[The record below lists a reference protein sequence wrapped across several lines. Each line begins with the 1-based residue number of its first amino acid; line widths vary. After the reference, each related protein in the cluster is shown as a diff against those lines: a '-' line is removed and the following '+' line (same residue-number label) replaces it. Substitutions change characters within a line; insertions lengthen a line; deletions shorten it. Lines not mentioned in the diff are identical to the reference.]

1 VTITR
6 PSRRHRTGRQALRL
20 AVFVGVTG
28 AAVALSVPAFAT
40 NVRPSI
46 SATEATFA
54 IPAGTTSSWTLKL
67 WSHGAMK
74 GSDTGTSGTLTVGVP
89 ATSDC
94 MFQADVSVTPVGGQ
108 SSYYSGTRATVP
120 GCGPPQTIAGDIY
133 QCSGTGT
140 QTTTE
145 IGSGTLAAGGPQAV
159 PSQANPLAPTTVP
172 SGSYSMTAGAPAGYV
187 FVVCGGSASVASTGI
202 TASEP
207 VVVPAGGA
215 GFGTFYAVL
224 AAPVGSLSGGSGPSQ
239 SPGSPGSG
247 NGPST
252 SPGTPGPV
260 GTVAH
265 HSQPGAATKAGSS
278 VLAFTGLNTG
288 PLLLVGLVVLALG
301 ALATTVSH
309 ARRRVGAH
317 SATTSRP

>member
-1 VTITR
+1 VSFTR
-6 PSRRHRTGRQALRL
+6 PSRRHRTGRNALRL

-28 AAVALSVPAFAT
+28 AAVAFSMPAFAT
-40 NVRPSI
+40 NVRPNI

-54 IPAGTTSSWTLKL
+54 IPTGTTSSWTLKL

-74 GSDTGTSGTLTVGVP
+74 GSATGTSGTLTVGVP

-140 QTTTE
+140 PTTTE

-159 PSQANPLAPTTVP
+159 PSQANPLAPTKVP
-172 SGSYSMTAGAPAGYV
+172 SGSYTMTAGAPAGYV
-187 FVVCGGSASVASTGI
+187 FVVCGGSASVVSTGI
-202 TASEP
+202 SASEP

-215 GFGTFYAVL
+215 GFGAFYVVL
-224 AAPVGSLSGGSGPSQ
+224 AAPVGSLSGGSGPPQ
-239 SPGSPGSG
+239 SPGSGS
-247 NGPST
+247 GPST

-265 HSQPGAATKAGSS
+265 HTQPGPATKVGSS
-278 VLAFTGLNTG
+278 TLAFTGLNTG

-301 ALATTVSH
+301 ALATTVSR
-309 ARRRVGAH
+309 ARRRHVVGEH
-317 SATTSRP
+317 TPTSRL